1 MKMILNLGWL
11 IILPLFLQGQ
21 YSLKSYTVS
30 ASGGA
35 QSTSA
40 YTLNSSVQA
49 YEASENSNANYSGN
63 TGFLHPTVIL
73 IIPDIELGLKA
84 YLEGPY
90 NGSGLNTD
98 IKNIIPAN
106 QPYNVS
112 PWMYSGTESFTS
124 LPNENIV
131 DWVLVELRDA
141 PDAASADDN
150 TIVAIQAGFLLNDG
164 SIVAEDGSSN
174 MSFDLSISQNLYVVV
189 YHRNHIAVLSNYALT
204 QSGGVY
210 SYDFTNDAGQ
220 AYGGNAA
227 HKNLGAGIYG
237 LFSGDANVD
246 GKVDLNDKTIWANQS
261 GEQGYKS
268 SDFNLDGQISNPDK
282 NEKWLSNNGEESQV
296 PE

>member
-1 MKMILNLGWL
+1 MKTIINLSWL

-21 YSLKSYTVS
+21 YSLKSYTIS
-30 ASGGA
+30 AGGGA

-40 YTLNSSVQA
+40 YTLNSSIQH

-73 IIPDIELGLKA
+73 IIPDIELGLIA

-106 QPYNVS
+106 QPYNIS

-131 DWVLVELRDA
+131 DWVLIELRDA
-141 PDAASADDN
+141 PNAASADDN
-150 TIVAIQAGFLLNDG
+150 TIVATQAGFLLNDG

-174 MSFDLSISQNLYVVV
+174 MSFDLSISQNLFVVV

-204 QSGGVY
+204 QSGSVY
-210 SYDFTNDAGQ
+210 SYDFTGSASQ
-220 AYGGNAA
+220 AFGN
-227 HKNLGAGIYG
+227 NQNSLGAGIYG
-237 LFSGDANVD
+237 LIGGDANAD
-246 GKVDLNDKTIWANQS
+246 GTIDEADKTGVWKTSAGQTGYLS
-261 GEQGYKS
+261 GDMNMDMEV
-268 SDFNLDGQISNPDK
+268 NNPDK
-282 NEKWLSNNGEESQV
+282 NEIWLTNFGKEV
-296 PE
+296 ILPE